1 MRGVFFEKVVWGQLL
16 SELCASILVLDKRK
30 IRRLC
35 CTTATRRLRPQTRF
49 VSDFSTRFKTFFRLQ
64 SQAHRHTQCVCIQH
78 IHTHSHAVRALHTA
92 HCTIGSKK
100 PNMKR
105 ETNKNKSKTTS
116 THTHTH
122 CYTGCTCVCVCMLAW
137 QSSLTA
143 SLKAFECGLLSY
155 QISY

>member
-1 MRGVFFEKVVWGQLL
+1 MCVLCGLVWFGLVLLYAGGLFFEKVVWGQLL

-64 SQAHRHTQCVCIQH
+64 SQAHRHVQCVCIQH
-78 IHTHSHAVRALHTA
+78 IHSL
-92 HCTIGSKK
+92 
-100 PNMKR
+100 
-105 ETNKNKSKTTS
+105 

-122 CYTGCTCVCVCMLAW
+122 TPYERST
-137 QSSLTA
+137 QRTA
-143 SLKAFECGLLSY
+143 RSAAKNRT
-155 QISY
+155 